1 MKRVLLD
8 TDSKD
13 LKLFP
18 DEDRDPRPELGG
30 SDKWIK
36 LFKLIKECSEK
47 EKAVYLYGYLLF
59 FRIMGCRLEENK
71 TFGHVIKPI
80 EGEWP
85 KGLYAKRSK
94 ELLTPYTD
102 MLTELLQKI

>member
-1 MKRVLLD
+1 MGELKNSLR
-8 TDSKD
+8 D

-18 DEDRDPRPELGG
+18 DKDVDPRPNLKDSG
-30 SDKWIK
+30 KWLK
-36 LFKLIKECSEK
+36 LFKLVKECSEK
-47 EKAVYLYGYLLF
+47 EKAVYLYGHLLF
-59 FRIMGCRLEENK
+59 FRLMGCKLEENK

-80 EGEWP
+80 EGKWP

-94 ELLTPYTD
+94 KLLTPYTD